1 MLKTIHHRVII
12 KLSFLGALRSSLF
25 QLLILALSGSIFSLY
40 DIKQKTK
47 KVRGL
52 LLTYL
57 LLEEELLRDHFDPR
71 KKCQLYW

>member
-47 KVRGL
+47 KVRGFNNEFSKF
-52 LLTYL
+52 Y
-57 LLEEELLRDHFDPR
+57 
-71 KKCQLYW
+71 KKSFGNNFRNFEYP